1 MWFRIVL
8 LLLLGGPALADE
20 IRLANG
26 DRITAYARGNA
37 ESDHVHLDADFT
49 ARVPG
54 RVSTDSTLLLGV
66 DYAF

>member
-8 LLLLGGPALADE
+8 LLLLGGPALAD
-20 IRLANG
+20 
-26 DRITAYARGNA
+26 
-37 ESDHVHLDADFT
+37 ADFT
-49 ARVPG
+49 ARAPG